1 MAGPIGNRDPLRR
14 AAPHGVFPCA
24 GDDRWVSIAV
34 VEDREWEGLRQA
46 MGDPE
51 WARAPDLAGSS
62 VRVERIDDLHERL
75 AAWTAGHDDY
85 ELADLLQRHG
95 VAAAP
100 VLNVADLLRDPHFR
114 ARGTF
119 VEVRHPLGF
128 DETIYGAYV
137 KTSRT
142 EVRVAPGPVIGQD
155 NERVFKELLGLPD
168 ERYRRL
174 VEEQV
179 IY

>member
-1 MAGPIGNRDPLRR
+1 V

-24 GDDRWVSIAV
+24 GDDRWISIV
-34 VEDREWEGLRQA
+34 VMTDEEWRALVAA
-46 MGDPE
+46 MDAPE
-51 WARAPDLAGSS
+51 WATADALATASG
-62 VRVERIDDLHERL
+62 RVAAIGKLHEHL
-75 AAWTAGHDDY
+75 AAWTAGFDDRQ
-85 ELADLLQRHG
+85 LAERLQRCG

-100 VLNVADLLRDPHFR
+100 VLNVADLLHDPHYQ

-119 VEVRHPLGF
+119 IEVTHPLGF

-142 EVRVAPGPVIGQD
+142 VADVQPGPRMGRD
-155 NERVFKELLGLPD
+155 NDHVFTQLLGLSD
-168 ERYRRL
+168 ERYRQL
-174 VEEQV
+174 VEAEI

>member
-1 MAGPIGNRDPLRR
+1 
-14 AAPHGVFPCA
+14 
-24 GDDRWVSIAV
+24 
-34 VEDREWEGLRQA
+34 

-51 WARAPDLAGSS
+51 WARAAEYASTS
-62 VRVERIDDLHERL
+62 ERVRNIDALHERL
-75 AAWTAGHDDY
+75 AAWTAGFDDR
-85 ELADLLQRHG
+85 ELAERLQRHG

-100 VLNVADLLRDPHFR
+100 VLNVADLLHDPHYS

-119 VEVRHPLGF
+119 IEVRHPLGF

-137 KTSRT
+137 KTSRS
-142 EVRVAPGPVIGQD
+142 EARVETGPVIGQD
-155 NERVFKELLGLPD
+155 NEYVFKELLGIPE